1 VDLRTKLS
9 RLRPASAGAPPCPPG
24 TARREP
30 PAAEETPLDD
40 RLATLRARMSDLVAR
55 SRSKV
60 AEARERQAAEI
71 EARLA
76 ASPLPFEEEPTP
88 LGTVHVRRVAHPVQ
102 ARVGWADVHA
112 ARTAQGDDLA
122 LLAIDPGLAGCDPRR
137 ALYLDTEATGLAGG
151 TGTIPFLI
159 GVAWFEDDAFVVEQ
173 LLLRRLGEE
182 APMLARLAERLR
194 ASSMLV
200 TFNGKS
206 FDMPLLRTR
215 FVMNRLRPPDEP
227 PHFDLVHLARRIH
240 RRGPP
245 SAHKRAGVGAP
256 SMERW
261 DDEGAQ
267 RVASC
272 KLVALERTLLGFAR
286 EGDIDG
292 GEVPA
297 RYSQFLRHGD
307 ADAIR
312 AVCDHNL
319 WDVVSM
325 AALVGVYAEGLRSV
339 AGDEASSRLTS
350 HDLVGLARTLDRAGA
365 LALARRA
372 ADVAVAEAERDA
384 GDVLLALRAR
394 TVRGGLHKK
403 ARDVE
408 AARDDFAHLAEHHG
422 DPHARLELAK
432 LLEHRLRAP
441 EEALRVVEQGTAED
455 PARGDHRRERL
466 RRKVARR
473 GHEQLALPR
482 SLDARRPKD

>member
-1 VDLRTKLS
+1 MDLRTKLS
-9 RLRPASAGAPPCPPG
+9 RLRPSAGTPPRTP
-24 TARREP
+24 EP
-30 PAAEETPLDD
+30 AVEPPLDD
-40 RLATLRARMSDLVAR
+40 RLAALRARMSDLVAR

-60 AEARERQAAEI
+60 AEAREKQAAEI

-76 ASPLPFEEEPTP
+76 ASPLPFEEEATA
-88 LGTVHVRRVAHPVQ
+88 LGPVHVRQVPHPVQ
-102 ARVGWADVHA
+102 SRVGWADVHA
-112 ARTAQGDDLA
+112 ARGAQGDDLA
-122 LLAIDPGLAGCDPRR
+122 LLAIDPGLAGCDPSR

-159 GVAWFEDDAFVVEQ
+159 GVAWFEGSSFVVEQ

-182 APMLARLAERLR
+182 APMLARLAERIA

-215 FVMNRLRPPDEP
+215 YVMNRLPLPQEP

-240 RRGPP
+240 RRAPP
-245 SAHKRAGVGAP
+245 RAAERAVAGAGAP

-297 RYSQFLRHGD
+297 RYTQFLRHGD

-325 AALVGVYAEGLRSV
+325 AGLVGVYAEGLRSV
-339 AGDEASSRLTS
+339 ASDDAPASRLTS

-372 ADVAVAEAERDA
+372 ADVAVADAERDGA
-384 GDVLLALRAR
+384 DALLTLRAR

-408 AARDDFAHLAEHHG
+408 AARDDFAHLAQHHD

-441 EEALRVVEQGTAED
+441 EEALRVVEQGTTED
-455 PARGDHRRERL
+455 PARFDHRRERL
-466 RRKVARR
+466 RRKVAGRR
-473 GHEQLALPR
+473 GHEQLPLPR
-482 SLDARRPKD
+482 ALDARRSKD